1 MSAPVLAADRRTAL
15 WDAMLDAE
23 MNHCYWDLVSA
34 RYARW
39 DRNLKLLIAVA
50 ASGTVAGWSVWSKYP
65 DAWKGFSAIAC
76 IAALAHPYFFSSD
89 VLKRTSELVAAWKEL
104 FIDYDLL
111 WFRDGELQ
119 SAEAWSEFETIKHRE
134 ARIDETRLPRSK
146 RLLEKAYRHVLEK
159 RRLTQ

>member
-1 MSAPVLAADRRTAL
+1 
-15 WDAMLDAE
+15 MLDAE
-23 MNHCYWDLVSA
+23 MNRYYWDLISA

-50 ASGTVAGWSVWSKYP
+50 ASGTVAGWSIWSRYP
-65 DAWKGFSAIAC
+65 DAWKGFSALAC
-76 IAALAHPYFFSSD
+76 VAALAHPYLFSSD

-111 WFRDGELQ
+111 WFRDADLH
-119 SAEAWSEFETIKHRE
+119 SADSWSEFETIKRRE
-134 ARIDETRLPRSK
+134 THLDETRLPQSK

-159 RRLTQ
+159 RRLTNG